1 MHKNEWF
8 VQTSCNYI
16 SYFGYSFKG
25 VIAIYNVFE
34 KNRIVL
40 KLGIPFN
47 LHVSEHT
54 KRELN
59 KYLN

>member
-8 VQTSCNYI
+8 VQTSCNYM
-16 SYFGYSFKG
+16 SSLLTYFGYSFKG

-40 KLGIPFN
+40 KIGIP
-47 LHVSEHT
+47 L
-54 KRELN
+54 
-59 KYLN
+59 

>member
-40 KLGIPFN
+40 KIGIP
-47 LHVSEHT
+47 L
-54 KRELN
+54 
-59 KYLN
+59 